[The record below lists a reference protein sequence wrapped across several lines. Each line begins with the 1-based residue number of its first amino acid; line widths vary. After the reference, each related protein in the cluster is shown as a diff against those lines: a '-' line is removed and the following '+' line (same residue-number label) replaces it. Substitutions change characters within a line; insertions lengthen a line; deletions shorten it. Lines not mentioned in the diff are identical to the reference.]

1 MIFSPREI
9 AYQNVSL
16 HINEHSSV
24 RVSGGACASGGVHD
38 KSARCDDAAQSGDA
52 QVVYVDPFHVEG
64 APHDASL
71 VLVTHSH
78 YDHLDPASLNAVA
91 NADTWFAA
99 PSDTV
104 EEMVAAGVPAD
115 RIVSVMPGE
124 SYKIAGFPVQAVAA
138 YNVNKQF
145 HPRAN
150 QWVGYV
156 MELAGARVYVCGDTD
171 NTPEARAVTCDVV
184 CVPAGG
190 TYTTTAEEAAA
201 LVAEMNPA
209 PKLVIPEHYG
219 TVAGGADC
227 GERFAATLKSLVGDV
242 IRVELPY

>member
-1 MIFSPREI
+1 MTFSPREI
-9 AYQNVSL
+9 TYQNVSL
-16 HINEHSSV
+16 YINEHSSV
-24 RVSGGACASGGVHD
+24 RVSSDACASGGVHD
-38 KSARCDDAAQSGDA
+38 KSARCDDAAQGASR
-52 QVVYVDPFHVEG
+52 VVYVDPFHVEG

-78 YDHLDPASLNAVA
+78 YDHLDPASLNAIA

-99 PSDTV
+99 PVDTV
-104 EEMVAAGVPAD
+104 GEMMAAGVPAN

-124 SYKIAGFPVQAVAA
+124 SYEIAGFPVQTVAA
-138 YNVNKQF
+138 YNANKQF

-156 MELAGARVYVCGDTD
+156 VELAGVRVYVCGDTD

-190 TYTTTAEEAAA
+190 TYTTTAQEAAA
-201 LVAEMNPA
+201 LVAGMNPA
-209 PKLVIPEHYG
+209 PKLAIPEHYG
-219 TVAGGADC
+219 TVAGDADC
-227 GERFAATLKSLVGDV
+227 GEQFEATLTSLVGDA
-242 IRVELPY
+242 IHVELPY

>member
-1 MIFSPREI
+1 MTFSPREI
-9 AYQNVSL
+9 AYQNVSIY
-16 HINEHSSV
+16 INEHSSV
-24 RVSGGACASGGVHD
+24 RVSSGACVSDGVHD
-38 KSARCDDAAQSGDA
+38 KSACCDDVAQGA
-52 QVVYVDPFHVEG
+52 PRVVYVDPFHVEG

-99 PSDTV
+99 PADTV
-104 EEMVAAGVPAD
+104 GEMIAAGVPMN

-124 SYKIAGFPVQAVAA
+124 SYEIAGLPVQTVAA
-138 YNVNKQF
+138 YNMNKQF

-156 MELAGARVYVCGDTD
+156 VELAGVRVYVCGDTD
-171 NTPEARAVTCDVV
+171 NAPEARAVTCDVA

-201 LVAEMNPA
+201 LVAGMAPA
-209 PKLVIPEHYG
+209 P
-219 TVAGGADC
+219 
-227 GERFAATLKSLVGDV
+227 
-242 IRVELPY
+242 

>member
-1 MIFSPREI
+1 MTFTPREI

-16 HINEHSSV
+16 YINEHSSV
-24 RVSGGACASGGVHD
+24 RVSSGTCASGGVHD
-38 KSARCDDAAQSGDA
+38 GGARCDDAAQGGDA
-52 QVVYVDPFHVEG
+52 RVVYVDPFRIEG

-99 PSDTV
+99 PADTV
-104 EEMVAAGVPAD
+104 GEMVAAGVPAD
-115 RIVSVMPGE
+115 RIVSVVPGE
-124 SYKIAGFPVQAVAA
+124 SYEIAGFSVQAVAA
-138 YNVNKQF
+138 YNMNKQF

-156 MELAGARVYVCGDTD
+156 VELAGARVYVCGDTD

-190 TYTTTAEEAAA
+190 TYTTTAQEAAA
-201 LVAEMNPA
+201 LVAGMNPA
-209 PKLVIPEHYG
+209 PKLAIPEHYG
-219 TVAGGADC
+219 TVAGDADC
-227 GERFAATLKSLVGDV
+227 GAQFAVALTSLVGGA

>member
-1 MIFSPREI
+1 MAFSPREI

-16 HINEHSSV
+16 YINEHSSV
-24 RVSGGACASGGVHD
+24 RVSSGACD
-38 KSARCDDAAQSGDA
+38 KAARRGNAVQAPSR
-52 QVVYVDPFHVEG
+52 VVYVDPFHVEG

-99 PSDTV
+99 PVDTV
-104 EEMVAAGVPAD
+104 GEMMAAGVPAN

-124 SYKIAGFPVQAVAA
+124 SYEIAGFPVQTVAA
-138 YNVNKQF
+138 YNMNKQF

-156 MELAGARVYVCGDTD
+156 VELAGVRVYVCGDTD
-171 NTPEARAVTCDVV
+171 NTPEARAVTCDVI

-190 TYTTTAEEAAA
+190 TYTTTAQEAAA
-201 LVAEMNPA
+201 LVAGMNPA
-209 PKLVIPEHYG
+209 PKLAIPEHYG
-219 TVAGGADC
+219 TVAGDADC
-227 GERFAATLKSLVGDV
+227 GDCFAATLKSLVGDV

>member
-1 MIFSPREI
+1 MTFSPREI
-9 AYQNVSL
+9 AYQDVSL
-16 HINEHSSV
+16 YINEHSSV
-24 RVSGGACASGGVHD
+24 RVSSSACD
-38 KSARCDDAAQSGDA
+38 KAAPRGNAVQA
-52 QVVYVDPFHVEG
+52 PAHVVYVDPFHIEG

-99 PSDTV
+99 PEDTV
-104 EEMVAAGVPAD
+104 GEMVAAGVPAN
-115 RIVSVMPGE
+115 RVVSVVPGK
-124 SYKIAGFPVQAVAA
+124 SYEIAGFSVQTVAA
-138 YNVNKQF
+138 YNANKQF

-156 MELAGARVYVCGDTD
+156 VELAGVRVYVCGDTD
-171 NTPEARAVTCDVV
+171 NTPEARAAACDVV

-190 TYTTTAEEAAA
+190 TYTTTAQEAAA
-201 LVAEMNPA
+201 LVAGMNPA
-209 PKLVIPEHYG
+209 PKLAIPEHYG
-219 TVAGGADC
+219 TVAGDADC
-227 GERFAATLKSLVGDV
+227 GDCFAATLKSLVGDA